1 MSSRAWRWVRRSLPG
16 YIGLTL
22 LLAPLYASA
31 SFRCQARDGTVS
43 HTGHATAG
51 AHCTPQNGKAGQ
63 HGKTAQNSKAGSGI
77 GIRSKAARGDN
88 AGAERIRVYT
98 FVHKGVRQYVSR
110 RPVGISTRV
119 DVIDV
124 YYIKGCYLC
133 MAPKDFNVAT
143 LRLDTNSYRRE
154 IEAASSLY
162 GVDRALVRA
171 VIHAESA
178 FQPNAISVAGAQGL
192 MQLMPDTAV
201 RFNVTN
207 PFDARQN
214 IRGGVRYLAWLL
226 KRFNG
231 NQRLALASYNAGE
244 MTVDKYNGI
253 PPYSETQTYV
263 ARVQSLTER
272 YRNHR

>member
-1 MSSRAWRWVRRSLPG
+1 MSSRAWRWARRCLPG
-16 YIGLTL
+16 CVGLA
-22 LLAPLYASA
+22 LLAAPLFANA
-31 SFRCQARDGTVS
+31 QFTCHARDGTVS
-43 HTGHATAG
+43 HGNQAVTGTR
-51 AHCTPQNGKAGQ
+51 CTQQHGKAGQ
-63 HGKTAQNSKAGSGI
+63 GVKA
-77 GIRSKAARGDN
+77 KAAAPSARGT
-88 AGAERIRVYT
+88 ASGAERIRVYT
-98 FVHKGVRQYVSR
+98 FVHNGVRQYVNR
-110 RPVGISTRV
+110 RPVGITARV
-119 DVIDV
+119 DVLDV

-133 MAPKDFNVAT
+133 MAPKDFNVAA
-143 LRLDTNSYRRE
+143 LRLDTRSYRRE
-154 IEAASSLY
+154 IESASTRY
-162 GVDRALVRA
+162 GVDQALVRA

-178 FQPNAISVAGAQGL
+178 FQPNAVSIAGAQGL
-192 MQLMPDTAV
+192 MQLMPDTAE
-201 RFNVTN
+201 RFNVSD

>member
-1 MSSRAWRWVRRSLPG
+1 MSSTTWRWARRSLPG
-16 YIGLTL
+16 CIGLAL
-22 LLAPLYASA
+22 LVAPLYASA
-31 SFRCQARDGTVS
+31 LYRCQARDGTVS
-43 HTGHATAG
+43 HTSHAVAG
-51 AHCTPQNGKAGQ
+51 ARCTLQ
-63 HGKTAQNSKAGSGI
+63 HGKASQAGTSA
-77 GIRSKAARGDN
+77 RSRAAPAPEHGDDPG
-88 AGAERIRVYT
+88 AGRVRVYT

-110 RPVGISTRV
+110 RPVGISARV

-143 LRLDTNSYRRE
+143 LRLDTRSYRRE
-154 IEAASSLY
+154 IESASTRY
-162 GVDRALVRA
+162 GVDQALVRA

-178 FQPNAISVAGAQGL
+178 FQPNAISIAGAQGL
-192 MQLMPDTAV
+192 MQLMPDTAE
-201 RFNVTN
+201 RFNVSN

-253 PPYSETQTYV
+253 PPYAETQTYV

>member
-1 MSSRAWRWVRRSLPG
+1 MSYRAWRWARKCIPG
-16 YIGLTL
+16 CFGLAL
-22 LLAPLYASA
+22 LSAPLFANA
-31 SFRCQARDGTVS
+31 QFTCHARDGTTS
-43 HTGHATAG
+43 HSSHAVPG
-51 AHCTPQNGKAGQ
+51 ARCTQ
-63 HGKTAQNSKAGSGI
+63 HNSKAGQGAKA
-77 GIRSKAARGDN
+77 KAAAPLARGS
-88 AGAERIRVYT
+88 ASGAERIRVYT
-98 FVHKGVRQYVSR
+98 FVHNGVRQYVSR
-110 RPVGISTRV
+110 RPVGITARV
-119 DVIDV
+119 DVLDV

-133 MAPKDFNVAT
+133 MAPKDFNVAA
-143 LRLDTNSYRRE
+143 LRLDTRSYRRE
-154 IEAASSLY
+154 IESASTRY
-162 GVDRALVRA
+162 GVDQALVRA

-178 FQPNAISVAGAQGL
+178 FQPNAVSIAGAQGL

>member
-1 MSSRAWRWVRRSLPG
+1 MSSRTWRWARRSLPG
-16 YIGLTL
+16 CIGLAL
-22 LLAPLYASA
+22 LVAPLYANA
-31 SFRCQARDGTVS
+31 LFKCHARDGTVS
-43 HTGHATAG
+43 LSSQAIAG
-51 AHCTPQNGKAGQ
+51 SHCTRQKDSAS
-63 HGKTAQNSKAGSGI
+63 AAGST
-77 GIRSKAARGDN
+77 RAMTASTLERGN
-88 AGAERIRVYT
+88 SQGADRIRVYT

-110 RPVGISTRV
+110 RPVGISARV
-119 DVIDV
+119 DVIEV

-143 LRLDTNSYRRE
+143 LRLDTRSYRRE
-154 IEAASSLY
+154 IEAASVRY

-178 FQPNAISVAGAQGL
+178 FQPNAISIAGAQGL
-192 MQLMPDTAV
+192 MQLMPDTAE
-201 RFNVTN
+201 RFNVSD

-253 PPYSETQTYV
+253 PPYAETQTYV

-272 YRNHR
+272 YRNHP

>member
-1 MSSRAWRWVRRSLPG
+1 MSSRTWRWARRSLPG
-16 YIGLTL
+16 CIGLAL
-22 LLAPLYASA
+22 LVAPLYASA
-31 SFRCQARDGTVS
+31 LYRCQARDGTVRHTS
-43 HTGHATAG
+43 HAVVGAHCTLQNGKTGQTSKAGATAG
-51 AHCTPQNGKAGQ
+51 A
-63 HGKTAQNSKAGSGI
+63 
-77 GIRSKAARGDN
+77 RSKAAPASARVDDPGS
-88 AGAERIRVYT
+88 GRVRVYT

-110 RPVGISTRV
+110 RPVGIAARV

-143 LRLDTNSYRRE
+143 LRLDTRSYRRE
-154 IEAASSLY
+154 IEAASLRY

-178 FQPNAISVAGAQGL
+178 FQPNAISIAGAQGL
-192 MQLMPDTAV
+192 MQLMPDTAE
-201 RFNVTN
+201 RFNVSD

-253 PPYSETQTYV
+253 PPYAETQTYV

-272 YRNHR
+272 YRNHP